1 VLHFYTRAMA
11 AKAIKAPAEV
21 VDKNLQKAVE
31 IAEKV
36 APYRHSTLTAI
47 KLAGD
52 PNNPARIKDD
62 ATLDEL
68 RAEVVKHLTRLV
80 SAGVIDLKALPLS
93 DGGKA
98 NQPVPSVD
106 QSGINGE

>member
-1 VLHFYTRAMA
+1 MRHFYARAMA

-36 APYRHSTLTAI
+36 APYRHARLSAM

-52 PNNPARIKDD
+52 PNNPLRIKDD
-62 ATLDEL
+62 ATAEEL
-68 RAEVVKHLTRLV
+68 RQEIMRRLTELNE
-80 SAGVIDLKALPLS
+80 AGILDLTALPAPKGPTS
-93 DGGKA
+93 
-98 NQPVPSVD
+98 N
-106 QSGINGE
+106 